1 MNSNEIRNAYLNYF
15 VEKKHKVIP
24 SSSLI
29 PHGDPT
35 LLLTTAGMVQVKPYF
50 LGIAVPPNP
59 RLASCQKC
67 FRTTDIDSVGDNKHL
82 TFFEMLGNFSVG
94 DYFKKE
100 AIEWAWEFVTKRM
113 HLPPEKLWVTIYL
126 DDDEAFNIWKAI
138 GFPESRIVRLG
149 DKDNFWGPAGD
160 SGPCGPCS
168 EIHYDFGD
176 KYGCGKADC
185 GPDCSCG
192 RFSEIWNLVFTEYN
206 QAKDG
211 SRTHLP
217 KPNIDTGM
225 GLERIV
231 AASMGNPT
239 VYDTDLFSPL
249 VQKICRIASV
259 SQGKDE
265 STDRSIKVIAEH
277 SRGISFLLADG
288 LLPSNEGR
296 GYVLRRILRRACFL
310 GRKLGVKRPF
320 LSEMAGVVIEKMG
333 PVYPELVNNKKLIL
347 DIIRNEE
354 EKFID
359 TLDAGIN
366 LCEKAI
372 AEAKVSGRDCLLSVE
387 VFKFWDTY
395 GFPFELSAEI
405 AHEHGLKIDRAGFD
419 AEMEGQR
426 ERARASHQF
435 VNQSGLSSAENL
447 GEIKITEFV
456 GYEHLSTRSKII
468 QMLDGES
475 GKQINKSDKKRPI
488 TVVLDKTPF
497 YGEMGG
503 QVGDTGSLT
512 SASGKMSVSGAIAPL
527 TGKVALSGHVVEGYV
542 SVGDIVEA
550 RVDEDRRLDIA
561 RNHTATHI
569 LQAMLRKIL
578 GTHVAQR
585 GSLVAPER
593 LRFDFAQL
601 HPIDK
606 EQLKE
611 IQAGVNEIIRRDLP
625 VATEACSYDKAV
637 SEGAM
642 AIFEEKY
649 GDTVR
654 VVKIGSPGVSAEL
667 CGGTHVKSTGEIGY
681 FLIIAESSI
690 GTGLRRIEAV
700 TGRGAEAYINER
712 LGILEQVAGSLK
724 TKPVEIPAK
733 LESLIGSL
741 NSSNKIVASL
751 QRELSSSEVDK
762 LLSTNLTVINKVK
775 VVYAS
780 VASLTREALM
790 EMGDML
796 KTRMKSGV
804 VILATVY
811 EDKPFFMATATPDVV
826 ALGIH
831 CGKLIKQVSGIAGGS
846 GGGKPDMAQA
856 GAKDRDK
863 IDEALQA
870 VPKFVEESLKAGHA

>member
-1 MNSNEIRNAYLNYF
+1 VNSNEIRNAYLNFF

-100 AIEWAWEFVTKRM
+100 AIEWAWEFVIQRM

-126 DDDEAFNIWKAI
+126 DDDEAFNIWKSI
-138 GFPESRIVRLG
+138 GFPEKKIVRLG

-176 KYGCGKADC
+176 KYGCGKATC

-211 SRTHLP
+211 SRTRLP

-249 VQKICRIASV
+249 VQKVCRIASV
-259 SQGKDE
+259 VQGKDE
-265 STDRSIKVIAEH
+265 AVDRSIKVIAEH

-310 GRKLGVKRPF
+310 GRKLGIDKPF
-320 LSEMAGVVIEKMG
+320 LSEMAGVVIKNMG
-333 PVYPELVNNKKLIL
+333 AVYPELVTNQKLIF
-347 DIIRNEE
+347 DIINNEE
-354 EKFID
+354 EKFIA

-372 AEAKVSGRDCLLSVE
+372 ADAKAQKRDCLLSEE

-395 GFPFELSAEI
+395 GFPFELSEEI
-405 AHEHGLKIDRAGFD
+405 AHEHGLKIDREGFET
-419 AEMEGQR
+419 EMEKQR

-435 VNQSGLSSAENL
+435 VNNSGLTSAESL

-456 GYEHLSTRSKII
+456 GYEHLSTRSKIVQI
-468 QMLDGES
+468 LDTHTR
-475 GKQINKSDKKRPI
+475 KQVNKADKGNKV
-488 TVVLDKTPF
+488 TLVLDKTPF

-512 SASGKMSVSGAIAPL
+512 SASGKVNVSGAIAPM
-527 TGKVALSGHVVEGYV
+527 TGKVALSGHVTEG
-542 SVGDIVEA
+542 SIKVGDIVDA
-550 RVDEDRRLDIA
+550 NVNEDRRMDIA

-569 LQAMLRKIL
+569 LQAMLRKVL

-606 EQLKE
+606 EQVKE

-625 VATEACSYDKAV
+625 VLTESCSYNQAV

-654 VVKIGSPGVSAEL
+654 VVKIGPPGVSAEL

-681 FLIIAESSI
+681 FLIVNETSI

-700 TGRGAEAYINER
+700 TGRGAEAYIDEKF
-712 LGILEQVAGSLK
+712 GVLEQVASSLK
-724 TKPVEIPAK
+724 TTPAEIPIK
-733 LESLIGSL
+733 LENLINSM
-741 NSSNKIVASL
+741 NSSNKLVASL
-751 QRELSSSEVDK
+751 QRELSSYEVDK
-762 LLSTNLTVINKVK
+762 LLSTNLSEINKVN
-775 VVYAS
+775 VVSAMVS
-780 VASLTREALM
+780 SLSREALM
-790 EMGDML
+790 EMGDIL
-796 KTRMKSGV
+796 KTRLKSGAIV
-804 VILATVY
+804 LATIY
-811 EDKPFFMATATPDVV
+811 EDKPFFMATATADVV
-826 ALGIH
+826 ARGIH

-856 GAKDRDK
+856 GARDK
-863 IDEALQA
+863 EKINEALAA
-870 VPKFVEESLKAGHA
+870 VPKFIEELLKAGHA